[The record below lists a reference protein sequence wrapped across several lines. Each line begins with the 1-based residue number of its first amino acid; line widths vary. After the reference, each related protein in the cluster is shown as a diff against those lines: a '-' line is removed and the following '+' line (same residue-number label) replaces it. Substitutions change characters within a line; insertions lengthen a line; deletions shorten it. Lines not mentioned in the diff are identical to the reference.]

1 MAING
6 ITDVLNSG
14 SSVTSKSKELGKD
27 DFLKLLVAQLRF
39 QDPLKPLEDKEF
51 IAQLAQFNSL
61 EQMINLNKNFEES
74 LSFQQLTQASS
85 LIGKEVSGV
94 DTAKGEVF
102 TGVVQKIRVE
112 GSEVKIVLP
121 DRTVSLGDITSIA
134 AAQ

>member
-1 MAING
+1 MAVNG
-6 ITDVLNSG
+6 ITGDLGSG
-14 SSVTSKSKELGKD
+14 SNLTSKTKELGKD

-61 EQMINLNKNFEES
+61 EQMINLNKNFAES

-94 DTAKGEVF
+94 DTVKGEVF
-102 TGVVQKIRVE
+102 TGIVQKINVE
-112 GSEVKIVLP
+112 GNEVKVALP
-121 DRTVSLGDITSIA
+121 DRTVGLNDITSIA